1 MYVFLSDFSVQ
12 SENRYVIRSALND
25 AIFSGSE
32 SSEIKDRN
40 FWGSNRPF
48 KMHILDRGHQE
59 ALLFKRPL
67 ALGFLCMQ
75 PRSLEI
81 WAPPGDLLGQIIK
94 TPSCFTPEFNVL
106 GPKGELLYRVEGP
119 ETFFGCLCFKPLETY
134 FKIFSTG
141 DKTLKGTITRKW
153 NDRSAQYTMNIYFQ
167 NPDMDVKSK
176 ALFLGAGMF
185 LEYLYFQTK
194 Y

>member
-1 MYVFLSDFSVQ
+1 MTVQ
-12 SENRYVIRSALND
+12 SENRYVIRSPLNEAL
-25 AIFSGSE
+25 FSASE

-48 KMHILDRGHQE
+48 KMHILNREHQE
-59 ALLFKRPL
+59 ALLFKRKL

-75 PRSLEI
+75 PKSLEV
-81 WAPPGDLLGQIIK
+81 WSPPGNYLGQIIQ
-94 TPSCFTPEFNVL
+94 TPSCFTPEFNIL
-106 GPKGELLYRVEGP
+106 GAKGELLYRVEGP

-134 FKIFSTG
+134 FKIYSSG

-153 NDRSAQYTMNIYFQ
+153 NDSSAQYAMNIYFQ
-167 NPDMDVKSK
+167 NPEMNINSK
-176 ALFLGAGMF
+176 ALFVGAGML